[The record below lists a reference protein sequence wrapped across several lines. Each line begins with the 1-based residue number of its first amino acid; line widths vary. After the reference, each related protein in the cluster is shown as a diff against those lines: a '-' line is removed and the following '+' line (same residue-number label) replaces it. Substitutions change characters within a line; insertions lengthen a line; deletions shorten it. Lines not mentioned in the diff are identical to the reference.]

1 MMVDSS
7 KYYLDKNATYHDF
20 CQKYYPNVNI
30 PGFDGILF
38 LDDYSDYLLLFSGT
52 CCCLLGV
59 LLMFH
64 PRLNNFPNFLYGMTS
79 FLEG

>member
-1 MMVDSS
+1 MVVDDS
-7 KYYLDKNATYHDF
+7 KYFLYKNATYIDF
-20 CQKYYPNVNI
+20 CHTYYPNVNS
-30 PGFDGILF
+30 PGYDRIFNLE
-38 LDDYSDYLLLFSGT
+38 DYSDYLLLFSGT

-64 PRLNNFPNFLYGMTS
+64 SRLNDFPNFLYGMTS